1 MTRTTSV
8 QQQFGP
14 NAERY
19 ARAIYFARGADLDD
33 LIGVVKPQA
42 DWRVLD
48 VATGGGH
55 CAMMLAPLVAHVTA
69 TDITVEM
76 LTAASQVSSARE
88 LDNITFEPANA
99 EALPYADESFD
110 LVTCRIAAHHF
121 DDPGQAVREFA
132 RATKRGGCVVLV
144 DPIVP
149 YERAVA
155 DEINAWDLTRDP
167 SHVACLTI
175 NGWSSLFCAADL
187 DVVHIN
193 TFDVPLDFDDLMSRS
208 SRDAATVAD
217 LRHRLLH
224 GSTGLREF
232 FKPREDDDRL
242 SFIWPQM
249 LIVGRRG

>member
-1 MTRTTSV
+1 MTRATSV

-19 ARAIYFARGADLDD
+19 ARAAYFARGADLDD
-33 LIGVVKPQA
+33 LIAVVKPQP
-42 DWRVLD
+42 DWHVLD

-55 CAMMLAPLVAHVTA
+55 CAMTIAPLVAHVTA
-69 TDITVEM
+69 TDITTEM
-76 LTAASQVSSARE
+76 LTAASNVARE
-88 LDNITFEPANA
+88 RSLSNITFEPANA
-99 EALPYADESFD
+99 EVLPYANASFD

-121 DDPGQAVREFA
+121 DDPGEAVREFA
-132 RATKRGGCVVLV
+132 RAIKRGGFVALV

-155 DEINAWDLTRDP
+155 DEINAWDATRDP
-167 SHVACLTI
+167 SHVACLTV

-187 DVVHIN
+187 DAIHIN

-217 LRHRLLH
+217 LRRRLQH
-224 GSTGLREF
+224 GSPGLRDF
-232 FKPREDDDRL
+232 FKPHEDDGRL
-242 SFIWPQM
+242 TFIWPQM
-249 LIVGRRG
+249 LIVGRK